1 MAFGRP
7 GCGAPQRTKS
17 GRIRTAIFGNPEIR
31 FQANESVKKTI
42 NNNIRSEI
50 DLELMILIAPDIRYT
65 ADRGFKEEYSQ
76 QLEDQIRERKENEDK
91 ERSMSREYA
100 KQLVRMMQW
109 CQVYQRLQIK

>member
-42 NNNIRSEI
+42 NNNIRSYI
-50 DLELMILIAPDIRYT
+50 DLELMILIAPDTRYT

-109 CQVYQRLQIK
+109 CEV